1 MDGLNSRT
9 SQKNIRQPRPVK
21 YSPSSGSSG
30 GGADSASNGV
40 GADNITEFCKSPLL
54 AFRILQ
60 EPGSYAS
67 TATVRLDTSAN
78 VGTDCELV
86 CAAIHQKVFEAYWQD
101 GETFPSRVVVD
112 DVLN

>member
-1 MDGLNSRT
+1 L
-9 SQKNIRQPRPVK
+9 QLP
-21 YSPSSGSSG
+21 SPQYDVSFPDRRIGRLMQDWISFTG
-30 GGADSASNGV
+30 GSASNGV